1 MLHAV
6 GYSLISKYECSDIQ
20 SQPPGNNYKAL
31 ISPSIII
38 IIINQ
43 SFTTTVKEYCEWGKE
58 STQIPQED
66 CYIRVL
72 HVLGE

>member
-20 SQPPGNNYKAL
+20 SQPPENNYKAI
-31 ISPSIII
+31 ISQSI

-43 SFTTTVKEYCEWGKE
+43 SFTTTVK
-58 STQIPQED
+58 
-66 CYIRVL
+66 
-72 HVLGE
+72 